1 MTDTTLRMA
10 SVWRSRASDFES
22 RAKFAEAALPML
34 RDWIDSVRTMG
45 RANLVAGDDPLDAFD
60 MAIDDISGRLDSL
73 MVRERYK

>member
-1 MTDTTLRMA
+1 
-10 SVWRSRASDFES
+10 
-22 RAKFAEAALPML
+22 ML